1 MMSFPGFFSCPFSSV
16 AFPAFFSSNV
26 FPVWFDLV
34 SFGSVYLVTMAG
46 VVADQLIEIDRQEEL
61 MYCTDGT
68 SGIELIITTCNK
80 YLRFKDETISLNSPP
95 LKNDVLSLR
104 FSLSLTFWLQKK
116 LPSFSLGE
124 WFNIFNNNIQSF
136 QDTVI
141 LNTS

>member
-16 AFPAFFSSNV
+16 AFPVFFSSKV
-26 FPVWFDLV
+26 FPVWFDLA
-34 SFGSVYLVTMAG
+34 SFGSVYLVTMTG

-80 YLRFKDETISLNSPP
+80 YLRFKDETISLNSPQ

-116 LPSFSLGE
+116 LPSFLWANGSTYSTTTYSR
-124 WFNIFNNNIQSF
+124 FKIQ
-136 QDTVI
+136 
-141 LNTS
+141 LC